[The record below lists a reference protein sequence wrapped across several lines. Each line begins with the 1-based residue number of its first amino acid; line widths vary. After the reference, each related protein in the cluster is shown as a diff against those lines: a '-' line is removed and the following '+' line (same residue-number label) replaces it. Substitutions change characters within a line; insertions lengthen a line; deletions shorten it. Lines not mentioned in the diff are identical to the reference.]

1 MNVFK
6 EYHSSSPDLSD
17 DCSST
22 GPNSR
27 YTRAMNYYEHVKK
40 LHLLSCSPSP
50 DSQSDLSQ
58 ELRQLGLCLH
68 SRSGSKDSLTSGKN
82 SFSLKDISNSRE
94 FARAHRRTSSKL
106 LNFEESSEENTY
118 GYANYKG
125 KSSVLRRSSGQ
136 NSSHLLGTIPKV
148 DLQDSKE
155 GSLALISEFPSSLC
169 EDNGKTLGSES
180 SRSAPL
186 AIDIDLR
193 SPAEGRETSTIVSN
207 LSSDSSRMHA
217 DWECDRSAVAYVS
230 AADVPIRE
238 QLEINL
244 YDHPSMEFR
253 SSASV
258 SRMGKKLFCNF
269 CQKEVV
275 PIMSFQ
281 PSDLSWWQRL
291 LHVGQFI
298 RCCHEARLGQED
310 VVQSCRRCG
319 AELRR
324 SNARRPALES

>member
-6 EYHSSSPDLSD
+6 EYHSSPDLSD

-27 YTRAMNYYEHVKK
+27 YTRAMNYYEHVKN

-68 SRSGSKDSLTSGKN
+68 SRSGSKDSLTSGKT
-82 SFSLKDISNSRE
+82 SFSLKDISNSRD

-106 LNFEESSEENTY
+106 LNFEEPREENTY
-118 GYANYKG
+118 GYANFRG
-125 KSSVLRRSSGQ
+125 KPRLLARSSQSSSQGQ
-136 NSSHLLGTIPKV
+136 GTVSKV

-169 EDNGKTLGSES
+169 EDNGKTLGSDS

-193 SPAEGRETSTIVSN
+193 SPRAGQEVSTIVSN
-207 LSSDSSRMHA
+207 LSSDSSRLP
-217 DWECDRSAVAYVS
+217 DWESERSAVAYIS
-230 AADVPIRE
+230 AADVPLKE

-244 YDHPSMEFR
+244 FDSQWSEFR
-253 SSASV
+253 CSVSASKV
-258 SRMGKKLFCNF
+258 GKKLFCTF
-269 CQKEVV
+269 CQREVV

-281 PSDLSWWQRL
+281 PAGASWWQRI
-291 LHVGQFI
+291 LHIGELI
-298 RCCHEARLGQED
+298 RCCHEARPGQED

-324 SNARRPALES
+324 SNARKPALDS